1 MKHYKR
7 NKSQT
12 KKPKKTQS
20 SGLIELLQYKDF
32 ESLSKKMRYYFIGP
46 YISSLAE
53 LRFDLGDCRRDGGD
67 PLEWI
72 YVMEKF
78 QRKYSY
84 YAVHE
89 YRKHNKDS
97 KQQLYPLH
105 LFIRCWYACK
115 GKIDT
120 TASMTIRNFGSM
132 LRAYKPISLQSLL
145 DLIPK
150 DSSGKCKD
158 FKGHVKSLRHLRKYI
173 YNDTAI
179 EF

>member
-7 NKSQT
+7 NQI
-12 KKPKKTQS
+12 KKTQS
-20 SGLIELLQYKDF
+20 RGMMELYKYKDF
-32 ESLSKKMRYYFIGP
+32 DSLSKKMRYYFIGP
-46 YISSLAE
+46 YTSSLAE
-53 LRFDLGDCRRDGGD
+53 LRFDLGDCRRDGGN

-89 YRKHNKDS
+89 YRQKGSNR
-97 KQQLYPLH
+97 QLYPLH